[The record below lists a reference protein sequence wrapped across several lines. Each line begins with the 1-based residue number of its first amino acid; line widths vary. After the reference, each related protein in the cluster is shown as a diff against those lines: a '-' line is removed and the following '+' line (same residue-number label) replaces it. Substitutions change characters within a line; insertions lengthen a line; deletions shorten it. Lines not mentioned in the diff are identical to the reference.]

1 MGHSIAMYLYGKR
14 SNFWRN
20 MQPTKNHKGRL
31 TNRLNMYSRGNDES
45 QWGKPA
51 SGPGILGTSLTEPT
65 KKPGVSIDMAEQQQ
79 DSWKLYPKFIMYST
93 SARKAGT

>member
-1 MGHSIAMYLYGKR
+1 MGHSIAVYLYGKR

-20 MQPTKNHKGRL
+20 MHPTKNHKGRL

-51 SGPGILGTSLTEPT
+51 SEPT

-79 DSWKLYPKFIMYST
+79 DSWKLYPKLLMYST